1 MAQPQH
7 LPQLASGRTLIRFT
21 VTTVIL
27 VSAAAFSSIG
37 FVRSLV
43 TLTWMAM
50 IVSSLVAVIKR
61 ERPFESTLNHWDDL
75 AGFAAMFSL
84 VSIFT
89 HASAA

>member
-1 MAQPQH
+1 LAQPQH
-7 LPQLASGRTLIRFT
+7 LPQLGSGRVLIRFV
-21 VTTVIL
+21 VTTIIL

-37 FVRSLV
+37 FTRSLV

-50 IVSSLVAVIKR
+50 IVSSLVAVIRR
-61 ERPFESTLNHWDDL
+61 ERPFESTLNHWDDMV
-75 AGFAAMFSL
+75 GYAAMFSL